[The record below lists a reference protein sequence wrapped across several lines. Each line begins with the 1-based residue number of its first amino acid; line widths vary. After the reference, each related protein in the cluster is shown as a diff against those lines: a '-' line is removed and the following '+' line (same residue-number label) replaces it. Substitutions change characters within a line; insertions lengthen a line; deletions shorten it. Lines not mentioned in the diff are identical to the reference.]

1 MRLKKCLAIGII
13 IFLINTSLLGTILIQ
28 GKINNLTQE
37 KESQYLENET
47 YTPYLEIVLA
57 NETKTFLPTDDTYI
71 ANLDPSE
78 VNGDLDILAT
88 RNRYD
93 GYYNIW
99 ECDILIRFDISSIPR
114 STTILSAS
122 LNLYYAEWGDS
133 NPAGRP
139 LTIYRIKWYWDER
152 TVNFFK
158 RPWIALVASDSQLVP
173 NTVGV
178 GMSWDVTDD
187 VQWYV
192 NHPLRNFGWE
202 IKDNNYW
209 GTYGVP
215 TTFFY
220 SKEYFNL

>member
-1 MRLKKCLAIGII
+1 MRLKKYLAVGII
-13 IFLINTSLLGTILIQ
+13 IFLLDTSPLGTILIK

-37 KESQYLENET
+37 TESQYLENET

-57 NETKTFLPTDDTYI
+57 NETKTFFPTDDIYI
-71 ANLDPSE
+71 GNYNPFE
-78 VNGDLDILAT
+78 VNGNLDILAT
-88 RNRYD
+88 RNRYGAGSD
-93 GYYNIW
+93 IW

-114 STTILSAS
+114 SITILSAS
-122 LNLYYAEWGDS
+122 LNLYYADWGDS
-133 NPAGRP
+133 SPVGRP

-158 RPWIALVASDSQLVP
+158 RPWMALVASDSEIIP
-173 NTVGV
+173 NTIGV
-178 GMSWDVTDD
+178 GMSWNVTDD
-187 VQWYV
+187 VQWHI

-202 IKDNNYW
+202 IKDKNYW
-209 GTYGVP
+209 RTYGVP